1 MRAFNFKVHF
11 RAAPSNLHL
20 LIGNYFPN
28 RFVKSFLWGD
38 GETVSSYTLRMHW
51 KQTKR
56 IVNCKLALDWLKKKN
71 LPERGNATRKLL
83 LKLLEN
89 FFSWQNS
96 QGTQMRRIL
105 LWSKTPQSVRA
116 PKACRRLEYCLHL
129 ALNLTSTHFKILN
142 TLHSF
147 SCKSFFLSYSSW
159 FSRVKTVIQNQ
170 VFWLRWLKLF
180 G

>member
-1 MRAFNFKVHF
+1 MTEKQFQVIHYGCIGNK
-11 RAAPSNLHL
+11 PSGLWTANWH
-20 LIGNYFPN
+20 LIG
-28 RFVKSFLWGD
+28 
-38 GETVSSYTLRMHW
+38 
-51 KQTKR
+51 
-56 IVNCKLALDWLKKKN
+56 KKKN
-71 LPERGNATRKLL
+71 LAERGNATRRLL

-159 FSRVKTVIQNQ
+159 FSKVKTVIQNQ